1 MLNSDSLQQIAL
13 YFDELI
19 ARLGQNSRVGEAQL
33 ENFKRYLSAVH
44 GSEDYKNWLQ
54 KDQYSSW
61 DHWRARPSIM
71 RVPHDEYYVHKQI
84 INRFALASM
93 GRLEVKIGF
102 HSFGEFVSRNR
113 YYLTDGFW
121 VPYQDRVYPTS
132 DESEILCE
140 YVFKKKYDRPD
151 QTLSERPVMIDPA
164 CGCGHHAL
172 SLRASP
178 ALADPKGRTRG
189 FKYRFSYDINMR
201 ALAFARLNAL
211 LEKDEQHSI
220 GLNDVR
226 DGLPIEV
233 IRFVT
238 GPVVFVV
245 NMPFVLD
252 PGAAG
257 SPGSSRYGLQTGAE
271 LTLNAI
277 EAILNFAAQKE
288 DDGEIRAVIL
298 GYSLMRDNDAVGL
311 ANLELPE
318 KNILIVRETIQ
329 RLKAVNPIGNLS
341 SADITFNALPDQKLW
356 RVNGKKSETNPMP
369 LENLKKKA
377 ECKLTIRDNE
387 IERSKVREGYERRA
401 HEFMGEPDK
410 WTHLAYGVLDLTLRK
425 GAERPPGG
433 GFSIDHIGVD
443 EFRTS
448 GETGQ
453 NS

>member
-1 MLNSDSLQQIAL
+1 MLNSDRLQQIAL

-19 ARLGQNSRVGEAQL
+19 ARLGHKSRDGEAQL

-71 RVPHDEYYVHKQI
+71 RVPHEEYYVHKQI
-84 INRFALASM
+84 LHRFALASM

-140 YVFKKKYDRPD
+140 YIFKKKYDRPD
-151 QTLSERPVMIDPA
+151 QTVSERPVMIDPA

-178 ALADPKGRTRG
+178 ALTDPEGRKRG

-220 GLNDVR
+220 GINDVR

-257 SPGSSRYGLQTGAE
+257 SAGSSRYGLQTGAE
-271 LTLNAI
+271 LTLCAI
-277 EAILNFAAQKE
+277 EAILDFAAQKN

-298 GYSLMRDNDAVGL
+298 AYSLMRDEDGSGL
-311 ANLELPE
+311 ANMEHPE
-318 KNILIVRETIQ
+318 QNLLIVRETIR
-329 RLKAVNPIGNLS
+329 RLKSVRAAGPLRA
-341 SADITFNALPDQKLW
+341 ADITFSALPDQKLW
-356 RVNGKKSETNPMP
+356 RVNGKKSQPNPMP
-369 LENLKKKA
+369 LENLQKKA

-387 IERSKVREGYERRA
+387 EERQKVKEGYERRA
-401 HEFMGEPDK
+401 HEFMSEPDN
-410 WTHLAYGVLDLTLRK
+410 WTHLAYGVLDLTLK
-425 GAERPPGG
+425 KADVQPQD
-433 GFSIDHIGVD
+433 GFQIDHVGV
-443 EFRTS
+443 EAFRTS
-448 GETGQ
+448 GNTGK